1 MAIPEAVIYRR
12 EFVEAFNVG
21 ATLLADR
28 FTEENM
34 TMGRSAVFDV
44 ATLGGRM
51 SQRSIDGRIPRRNR
65 SDSQITCT
73 IDERVC
79 KEEVTDFEKFTSQAD
94 ERAKIN
100 RSIMISV
107 NEEIDYYVLAE
118 LANASTSYSSTAAP
132 ITLDTA
138 TKVIAT
144 LAQNKVRIDP
154 NDLTW
159 IISPMMEAKLQNI
172 VGYTSADYVDGKPL
186 QSGGNQFAGERGRY
200 KQWLGAS
207 WIVHPNLPNAGSS
220 SCTTYLVHRRALG
233 LAVPTNRMQYEAGR
247 IPGELA
253 ECAVAGL
260 MMGCKILQN
269 AGILKFLHNDA
280 A

>member
-1 MAIPEAVIYRR
+1 MANPEAVVYRR
-12 EFVEAFNVG
+12 EFVESFNVG
-21 ATLLADR
+21 ATLLMDR
-28 FTEENM
+28 FTEESM

-51 SQRSIDGRIPRRNR
+51 SVRSVDGRIPRRSR
-65 SDSQITCT
+65 SDTQVTCT

-107 NEEIDYYVLAE
+107 NEEIDYHILTE
-118 LANASTSYSSTAAP
+118 LANASTSYSSSAAP

-144 LAQNKVRIDP
+144 LSQNKVPIGAQ
-154 NDLTW
+154 DLTW
-159 IISPMMEAKLQNI
+159 IISPMMEAKLQTI
-172 VGYTSADYVDGKPL
+172 QGYTSSDYVATKPL
-186 QSGGNQFAGERGRY
+186 DSGGNQFSGQR
-200 KQWLGAS
+200 KIKSWLGAG
-207 WIVHPNLPNAGSS
+207 WIVHPNLPNTGTS
-220 SCTTYLVHRRALG
+220 SCTTYLVHRRAFG
-233 LAVPTNRMQYEAGR
+233 LAVPTSKIQYEAGR

-260 MMGCKILQN
+260 MMGAKILQN

>member
-1 MAIPEAVIYRR
+1 MANPEAIVYRR
-12 EFVEAFNVG
+12 EFVESFNVG
-21 ATLLADR
+21 ATLLMDR
-28 FTEENM
+28 FTEESM

-51 SQRSIDGRIPRRNR
+51 SVRSVDGRIPRRSR
-65 SDSQITCT
+65 SDSQVTCT

-107 NEEIDYYVLAE
+107 NEEIDYHVLTE
-118 LANASTSYSSTAAP
+118 LGNASTSYSASAAP

-144 LAQNKVRIDP
+144 LSQNKVPIGAS
-154 NDLTW
+154 DLTW

-172 VGYTSADYVDGKPL
+172 QGYTSADYVSTKPL
-186 QSGGNQFAGERGRY
+186 ESGGNQYDGTR
-200 KQWLGAS
+200 KIKSWLGAG
-207 WIVHPNLPNAGSS
+207 WIVHPNLPNTGTS
-220 SCTTYLVHRRALG
+220 SCTTYLVHRRAFG
-233 LAVPTNRMQYEAGR
+233 LAVPSQKIQYEFGR

-253 ECAVAGL
+253 DCAVAGL
-260 MMGCKILQN
+260 MMGAKILQN
-269 AGILKFLHNDA
+269 TGILKFLHNDA

>member
-1 MAIPEAVIYRR
+1 MA
-12 EFVEAFNVG
+12 
-21 ATLLADR
+21 
-28 FTEENM
+28 
-34 TMGRSAVFDV
+34 
-44 ATLGGRM
+44 
-51 SQRSIDGRIPRRNR
+51 
-65 SDSQITCT
+65 
-73 IDERVC
+73 
-79 KEEVTDFEKFTSQAD
+79 KEEVTDFEAFTSQAD

-107 NEEIDYYVLAE
+107 NEEIDYHVLTE
-118 LANASTSYSSTAAP
+118 LANASTSYSASAAP

-144 LAQNKVRIDP
+144 LAQNKVPIGAQ
-154 NDLTW
+154 DLTW

-172 VGYTSADYVDGKPL
+172 QGYTSADYVTTKPL
-186 QSGGNQFAGERGRY
+186 ESGGNQYNGTR
-200 KQWLGAS
+200 KIKSWLGAG
-207 WIVHPNLPNAGSS
+207 WIVHPNLPNTGSA

-233 LAVPTNRMQYEAGR
+233 LAVPTKKIQYEAGR

-260 MMGCKILQN
+260 MMGAKILQN

>member
-1 MAIPEAVIYRR
+1 MANPEAVIYKR
-12 EFVEAFNVG
+12 EFVESYNLG

-28 FTEENM
+28 FTEESM
-34 TMGRSAVFDV
+34 TVGRSVVFDV

-51 SQRSIDGRIPRRNR
+51 STRSIDGRIPRRNR
-65 SDSQITCT
+65 TDSQITCT
-73 IDERVC
+73 IDERVA

-107 NEEIDYYVLAE
+107 NEEIDYHVLTE
-118 LANASTSYSSTAAP
+118 LANASTSYSASATP

-144 LAQNKVRIDP
+144 LSQNKVPIGAQ
-154 NDLTW
+154 DLTW

-172 VGYTSADYVDGKPL
+172 TGYTSADYVSTKPL
-186 QSGGNQFAGERGRY
+186 DTGGNQYSGER
-200 KQWLGAS
+200 KVKSWLGAG
-207 WIVHPNLPNAGSS
+207 WIVHPNLPNTGTS

-233 LAVPTNRMQYEAGR
+233 LGVPTSKMQYEAGR

>member
-1 MAIPEAVIYRR
+1 MANPEAIMYRR
-12 EFVEAFNVG
+12 EFVESYSVG

-28 FTEENM
+28 FTEESM

-51 SQRSIDGRIPRRNR
+51 STRSIDGRIPRRNR

-73 IDERVC
+73 IDERVA

-107 NEEIDYYVLAE
+107 NEEIDYHVLTE
-118 LANASTSYSSTAAP
+118 LANASTSYSATAAP

-144 LAQNKVRIDP
+144 LSQSKVPIGAQ
-154 NDLTW
+154 DLTW
-159 IISPMMEAKLQNI
+159 IISPMLEAKLQTMA
-172 VGYTSADYVDGKPL
+172 GYTSADYVSTKPL
-186 QSGGNQFAGERGRY
+186 ESGGNQYDGNR
-200 KQWLGAS
+200 KIKSWLGAG
-207 WIVHPNLPNAGSS
+207 WIVHPNLPDTGTA

-233 LAVPTNRMQYEAGR
+233 LAVPTSKIQYEAGR

-260 MMGCKILQN
+260 MMGAKILQN
-269 AGILKFLHNDA
+269 AGILKFLHNDLA
-280 A
+280 

>member
-1 MAIPEAVIYRR
+1 MANPEAIVYRR
-12 EFVEAFNVG
+12 EFVEVYNLG
-21 ATLLADR
+21 ATFLADR
-28 FTEENM
+28 FTEESM

-51 SQRSIDGRIPRRNR
+51 STRSIDGRIPRRNR
-65 SDSQITCT
+65 SDTQVTCT
-73 IDERVC
+73 IDERVV

-94 ERAKIN
+94 ERKKIN

-107 NEEIDYYVLAE
+107 NEEIDYHVLTE
-118 LANASTSYSSTAAP
+118 LANASTSYSATAAP

-144 LAQNKVRIDP
+144 LAQNKVP
-154 NDLTW
+154 VGAENLTW

-172 VGYTSADYVDGKPL
+172 QGYVSAEYVSTKPL
-186 QSGGNQFAGERGRY
+186 ETGGNQYNGTR
-200 KQWLGAS
+200 KIKSWLGAG
-207 WIVHPNLPNAGSS
+207 WIVHPNLPNTGTS
-220 SCTTYLVHRRALG
+220 SCTTYLAHRSALG
-233 LAVPTNRMQYEAGR
+233 LAVPPNKIQYEAGR

-260 MMGCKILQN
+260 MMGAKILQN

>member
-12 EFVEAFNVG
+12 EFVESYNVG
-21 ATLLADR
+21 KTFLADR
-28 FTEENM
+28 FTDESM

-51 SQRSIDGRIPRRNR
+51 SVRSVDGRIPRRNR
-65 SDSQITCT
+65 SDSQVTCT

-107 NEEIDYYVLAE
+107 NEEIDYHILTE
-118 LANASTSYSSTAAP
+118 LANASTSYSGTAAP

-144 LAQNKVRIDP
+144 LSQNKVP
-154 NDLTW
+154 EDLTW
-159 IISPMMEAKLQNI
+159 VVSPMMEARLQNI
-172 VGYTSADYVDGKPL
+172 QGYTSADYVSTKPL
-186 QSGGNQFAGERGRY
+186 ETGGNQYAGQR
-200 KQWLGAS
+200 KIKSWLGAG
-207 WIVHPNLPNAGSS
+207 WIVHPNLPNTGTA
-220 SCTTYLVHRRALG
+220 SCTTYLVHRRAFG
-233 LAVPTNRMQYEAGR
+233 LAVPTNKIQYEFGR

-253 ECAVAGL
+253 DCAVAGL
-260 MMGCKILQN
+260 MMGAKILQN
-269 AGILKFLHNDA
+269 TGILKFLHNDA

>member
-1 MAIPEAVIYRR
+1 MANPEAVVYRR
-12 EFVEAFNVG
+12 EFVENFNVG
-21 ATLLADR
+21 ATLLMDR
-28 FTEENM
+28 FTEESM

-51 SQRSIDGRIPRRNR
+51 SVRSVDGRIPRRSR
-65 SDSQITCT
+65 SDTQVTCT

-107 NEEIDYYVLAE
+107 NEEIDYHILTE
-118 LANASTSYSSTAAP
+118 LANASTSYSGSAAP

-144 LAQNKVRIDP
+144 LSQNKVPIGAQ
-154 NDLTW
+154 DLTW
-159 IISPMMEAKLQNI
+159 IISPMMEAKLQTI
-172 VGYTSADYVDGKPL
+172 QGYTSSDYVATKPL
-186 QSGGNQFAGERGRY
+186 DSGGNQFSGQR
-200 KQWLGAS
+200 KIKSWLGCG
-207 WIVHPNLPNAGSS
+207 WIVHPNLPNTGTS
-220 SCTTYLVHRRALG
+220 SCTTYLVHRRAFG
-233 LAVPTNRMQYEAGR
+233 LAVPTSKIQYEAGR

-260 MMGCKILQN
+260 MMGAKILQN
-269 AGILKFLHNDA
+269 AGILKFIHNDA

>member
-1 MAIPEAVIYRR
+1 MANPEAVVYRR
-12 EFVEAFNVG
+12 EFVENFNVG
-21 ATLLADR
+21 VTLLADR
-28 FTEENM
+28 FTEESM

-51 SQRSIDGRIPRRNR
+51 SVRSVDGRIPRRNR
-65 SDSQITCT
+65 SDTQVTCT
-73 IDERVC
+73 IDERVA

-107 NEEIDYYVLAE
+107 NEEIDYHVLTE
-118 LANASTSYSSTAAP
+118 LSNASTSYSASAAP

-144 LAQNKVRIDP
+144 LAQNKVSVGA

-159 IISPMMEAKLQNI
+159 IISPMMEAKLQTI
-172 VGYTSADYVDGKPL
+172 QGYTSADYVSTKPL
-186 QSGGNQFAGERGRY
+186 EVGGNQFSGER
-200 KQWLGAS
+200 KIKSWLGCG
-207 WIVHPNLPNAGSS
+207 WIVHPNLPNTGTS
-220 SCTTYLVHRRALG
+220 SCTTYLVHRRAFG
-233 LAVPTNRMQYEAGR
+233 LAVPTNRIQYEAGR

-260 MMGCKILQN
+260 MMGAKILQN

>member
-1 MAIPEAVIYRR
+1 MANPEAVVYRR
-12 EFVEAFNVG
+12 EFVESYNVG
-21 ATLLADR
+21 VTLLADR
-28 FTEENM
+28 FTEESM

-51 SQRSIDGRIPRRNR
+51 SVRSVDGRIPRRNR
-65 SDSQITCT
+65 ADTQVTCT
-73 IDERVC
+73 IDERVA

-107 NEEIDYYVLAE
+107 NEEIDYHVLSE
-118 LANASTSYSSTAAP
+118 LSNASTSYSTSAAP

-138 TKVIAT
+138 TKVIGT
-144 LAQNKVRIDP
+144 MAQNKVPIGAQ
-154 NDLTW
+154 DLTW
-159 IISPMMEAKLQNI
+159 IISPMLEAKLQTI
-172 VGYTSADYVDGKPL
+172 QGYTSADYVSTKPL
-186 QSGGNQFAGERGRY
+186 ESGGNQYNGQR
-200 KQWLGAS
+200 KIKNWLGAG
-207 WIVHPNLPNAGSS
+207 WIVHPNLPGVGSS

-233 LAVPTNRMQYEAGR
+233 LAVPTNRMQYEFGR

-253 ECAVAGL
+253 DCAVAGL
-260 MMGCKILQN
+260 MMGAKILQN

>member
-1 MAIPEAVIYRR
+1 MA
-12 EFVEAFNVG
+12 
-21 ATLLADR
+21 
-28 FTEENM
+28 
-34 TMGRSAVFDV
+34 
-44 ATLGGRM
+44 
-51 SQRSIDGRIPRRNR
+51 
-65 SDSQITCT
+65 
-73 IDERVC
+73 

-107 NEEIDYYVLAE
+107 NEEIDYHILTE
-118 LANASTSYSSTAAP
+118 LANASTSYSSSAAP

-144 LAQNKVRIDP
+144 LSQNKVPIGAQ
-154 NDLTW
+154 DLTW
-159 IISPMMEAKLQNI
+159 IISPMMEAKLQTI
-172 VGYTSADYVDGKPL
+172 QGYTSSDYVATKPL
-186 QSGGNQFAGERGRY
+186 DSGGNQFSGQR
-200 KQWLGAS
+200 KIKSWLGAG
-207 WIVHPNLPNAGSS
+207 WIVHPNLPNTGTS
-220 SCTTYLVHRRALG
+220 SCTTYLVHRRAFG
-233 LAVPTNRMQYEAGR
+233 LAVPTSKIQYEAGR

-260 MMGCKILQN
+260 MMGAKILQN

>member
-1 MAIPEAVIYRR
+1 MANPEAVVYRR
-12 EFVEAFNVG
+12 EFVESFNVG
-21 ATLLADR
+21 ATLLMDR
-28 FTEENM
+28 FTEESM

-51 SQRSIDGRIPRRNR
+51 SVRSVDGRIPRRNR
-65 SDSQITCT
+65 SDTQVTCT
-73 IDERVC
+73 IDERVA

-107 NEEIDYYVLAE
+107 NEEIDYHILTE
-118 LANASTSYSSTAAP
+118 LANASTSYSSSAAP

-144 LAQNKVRIDP
+144 LSQNKVPIGAQ
-154 NDLTW
+154 DLTW
-159 IISPMMEAKLQNI
+159 IISPMMEAKLQTI
-172 VGYTSADYVDGKPL
+172 QGYTSSDYVATKPL
-186 QSGGNQFAGERGRY
+186 DSGGNQFSGQR
-200 KQWLGAS
+200 KIKSWLGAG
-207 WIVHPNLPNAGSS
+207 WIVHPNLPGTGTS
-220 SCTTYLVHRRALG
+220 SCTTYLVHRRAFG
-233 LAVPTNRMQYEAGR
+233 LAVPTNKIQYEAGR

-260 MMGCKILQN
+260 MMGAKILQN
-269 AGILKFLHNDA
+269 AGILKFIHNDA

>member
-1 MAIPEAVIYRR
+1 MANPEAILYRR
-12 EFVEAFNVG
+12 EFVESYNLGV
-21 ATLLADR
+21 TLLADR
-28 FTEENM
+28 FTEESM

-51 SQRSIDGRIPRRNR
+51 SVRSIDGRIPRRSR
-65 SDSQITCT
+65 SDSQVTCT
-73 IDERVC
+73 IDERVV

-107 NEEIDYYVLAE
+107 NEEIDYHILTE

-144 LAQNKVRIDP
+144 LSQNKVPIGAQ
-154 NDLTW
+154 DLTW

-172 VGYTSADYVDGKPL
+172 QGYTSADYVSTKPL
-186 QSGGNQFAGERGRY
+186 DTGGNQYDGSR
-200 KQWLGAS
+200 KIKSWLGAG
-207 WIVHPNLPNAGSS
+207 WIVHPNLPNTGTS
-220 SCTTYLVHRRALG
+220 SCTTYLVHRRAFG
-233 LAVPTNRMQYEAGR
+233 LAVPTSKIQYETGR

-253 ECAVAGL
+253 DCAVAGL
-260 MMGCKILQN
+260 MMGAKILQN
-269 AGILKFLHNDA
+269 TGILKFLHNDA

>member
-1 MAIPEAVIYRR
+1 MANPEAIMYRR
-12 EFVEAFNVG
+12 EFVEVYNLG
-21 ATLLADR
+21 ATFLADR
-28 FTEENM
+28 FTEESM

-51 SQRSIDGRIPRRNR
+51 STRSIDGRIPRRNR
-65 SDSQITCT
+65 SDSQVTCT
-73 IDERVC
+73 IDERVA

-94 ERAKIN
+94 ERKKIN

-107 NEEIDYYVLAE
+107 NEEIDYHILTE
-118 LANASTSYSSTAAP
+118 LANASTSYSASAAP

-144 LAQNKVRIDP
+144 LAQNKVP
-154 NDLTW
+154 VGAENLTW

-172 VGYTSADYVDGKPL
+172 QGYVSAEYVSTKPL
-186 QSGGNQFAGERGRY
+186 ETGGNQYNGTR
-200 KQWLGAS
+200 KIKSWLGAG
-207 WIVHPNLPNAGSS
+207 WIVHPNLPNTGTS
-220 SCTTYLVHRRALG
+220 SCTTYLVHRSALG
-233 LAVPTNRMQYEAGR
+233 LAVPSNKIQYEAGR

-260 MMGCKILQN
+260 MMGAKILQN

>member
-1 MAIPEAVIYRR
+1 MANPEAVVYRR
-12 EFVEAFNVG
+12 EFVENFNVG
-21 ATLLADR
+21 ATLLMDR
-28 FTEENM
+28 FTEESM

-51 SQRSIDGRIPRRNR
+51 SVRSVDGRIPRRSR
-65 SDSQITCT
+65 SDTQVTCT

-107 NEEIDYYVLAE
+107 NEEIDYHILTE
-118 LANASTSYSSTAAP
+118 LANASTSYSGSAAP

-144 LAQNKVRIDP
+144 LSQNKVPIGAQ
-154 NDLTW
+154 DLTW
-159 IISPMMEAKLQNI
+159 IISPMMEAKLQTI
-172 VGYTSADYVDGKPL
+172 QGYTSSDYVATKPL
-186 QSGGNQFAGERGRY
+186 DSGGNQFSGQR
-200 KQWLGAS
+200 KIKSWLGCG
-207 WIVHPNLPNAGSS
+207 WIVHPNLPSTGTS
-220 SCTTYLVHRRALG
+220 SCTTYLVHRRAFG
-233 LAVPTNRMQYEAGR
+233 LAVPTSKIQYEAGR

-260 MMGCKILQN
+260 MMGAKILQN
-269 AGILKFLHNDA
+269 AGILKFIHNDA

>member
-1 MAIPEAVIYRR
+1 MANPEAVVYRR
-12 EFVEAFNVG
+12 EFVESFNVG
-21 ATLLADR
+21 ATLLMDR
-28 FTEENM
+28 FTEESM

-51 SQRSIDGRIPRRNR
+51 SVRSVDGRIPRRSR
-65 SDSQITCT
+65 SDTQVTCT
-73 IDERVC
+73 IDERVA

-107 NEEIDYYVLAE
+107 NEEIDYHILTE
-118 LANASTSYSSTAAP
+118 LANASTSYSSSAAP

-144 LAQNKVRIDP
+144 LSQNKVPIGAQ
-154 NDLTW
+154 DLTW
-159 IISPMMEAKLQNI
+159 IISPMMEAKLPTIQ
-172 VGYTSADYVDGKPL
+172 GYTSSDYVATKPL
-186 QSGGNQFAGERGRY
+186 DSGGNQFSGQR
-200 KQWLGAS
+200 KIKSWLGAG
-207 WIVHPNLPNAGSS
+207 WIVHPNLPNTGTS
-220 SCTTYLVHRRALG
+220 SCTTYLVHRRAFG
-233 LAVPTNRMQYEAGR
+233 LAVPTSKIQYEAGR

-260 MMGCKILQN
+260 MMGAKILQN

>member
-1 MAIPEAVIYRR
+1 MAIPEAIMYRR
-12 EFVEAFNVG
+12 EFVENYNVG
-21 ATLLADR
+21 VTLLADR
-28 FTEENM
+28 FTEESM

-51 SQRSIDGRIPRRNR
+51 SVRSIDGRIPRRSR
-65 SDSQITCT
+65 GDAQVTCT
-73 IDERVC
+73 IDERVA
-79 KEEVTDFEKFTSQAD
+79 KEEVTDFEAFTSQAD

-107 NEEIDYYVLAE
+107 NEEIDYIVLAE
-118 LANASTSYSSTAAP
+118 LANATTSYSAAAAP

-144 LAQNKVRIDP
+144 LSQNKVPIGAS
-154 NDLTW
+154 DLTW
-159 IISPMMEAKLQNI
+159 IISPMFEAKLQNI
-172 VGYTSADYVDGKPL
+172 QGYTSADYVATKPL
-186 QSGGNQFAGERGRY
+186 DQGGNQYDGSR
-200 KQWLGAS
+200 KIKSWLGAGY
-207 WIVHPNLPNAGSS
+207 IVHPNLPNVGTA
-220 SCTTYLVHRRALG
+220 SCTTYLVHRRAFG
-233 LAVPTNRMQYEAGR
+233 LAVPSKKIQYEAGR

-260 MMGCKILQN
+260 MMGAKVLQN
-269 AGILKFLHNDA
+269 TGILKFLHNDA

>member
-1 MAIPEAVIYRR
+1 MANPEAVVYRR
-12 EFVEAFNVG
+12 EFIENFNVG
-21 ATLLADR
+21 ATLLMDR
-28 FTEENM
+28 FTEESM

-51 SQRSIDGRIPRRNR
+51 SVRSVDGRIPRRSR
-65 SDSQITCT
+65 SDTQVTCT
-73 IDERVC
+73 IDERVA

-107 NEEIDYYVLAE
+107 NEEIDYHILTE
-118 LANASTSYSSTAAP
+118 LANASTSYSGSAAP

-144 LAQNKVRIDP
+144 LSQNKVPIGAQ
-154 NDLTW
+154 DLTW
-159 IISPMMEAKLQNI
+159 IISPMMEAKLQTI
-172 VGYTSADYVDGKPL
+172 QGYTSSDYVATKPL
-186 QSGGNQFAGERGRY
+186 DSGGNQFSGQR
-200 KQWLGAS
+200 KIKSWLGCG
-207 WIVHPNLPNAGSS
+207 WIVHPNLPNTGTS
-220 SCTTYLVHRRALG
+220 SCTTYLVHRRAFG
-233 LAVPTNRMQYEAGR
+233 LAVPTSKIQYEAGR

-260 MMGCKILQN
+260 MMGAKILQN
-269 AGILKFLHNDA
+269 AGILKFIHNDA

>member
-1 MAIPEAVIYRR
+1 MANPEAVVYRR
-12 EFVEAFNVG
+12 EFIENFNVG
-21 ATLLADR
+21 ATLLMDR
-28 FTEENM
+28 FTEESM

-51 SQRSIDGRIPRRNR
+51 SVRSVDGRIPRRSR
-65 SDSQITCT
+65 SDTQVTCT
-73 IDERVC
+73 IDERVA

-107 NEEIDYYVLAE
+107 NEEIDYHILTE
-118 LANASTSYSSTAAP
+118 LANASTSYSASAAP

-144 LAQNKVRIDP
+144 LSQNKVPIGAQ
-154 NDLTW
+154 DLTW
-159 IISPMMEAKLQNI
+159 IISPMMEAKLQTI
-172 VGYTSADYVDGKPL
+172 QGYTSSDYVATKPL
-186 QSGGNQFAGERGRY
+186 DSGGNQFSGQR
-200 KQWLGAS
+200 KIKSWLGCG
-207 WIVHPNLPNAGSS
+207 WIVHPNLPNTGTS
-220 SCTTYLVHRRALG
+220 SCTTYLVHRRAFG
-233 LAVPTNRMQYEAGR
+233 LAVPTSKIQYEAGR

-260 MMGCKILQN
+260 MMGAKILQN
-269 AGILKFLHNDA
+269 AGILKFIHNDA

>member
-1 MAIPEAVIYRR
+1 MANPEAILYRR
-12 EFVEAFNVG
+12 EFVEAYNLG
-21 ATLLADR
+21 ATFLADR
-28 FTEENM
+28 FTDESM

-51 SQRSIDGRIPRRNR
+51 STRSIDGRIPRRSR
-65 SDSQITCT
+65 SDTQITCT
-73 IDERVC
+73 IDERVA
-79 KEEVTDFEKFTSQAD
+79 KEEVTDFEAFTSQAD
-94 ERAKIN
+94 ERKKIN

-107 NEEIDYYVLAE
+107 NEEIDYHVLTE
-118 LANASTSYSSTAAP
+118 LANASTSFSGAAAP

-144 LAQNKVRIDP
+144 LSQNKVPIGAQ
-154 NDLTW
+154 DLTW
-159 IISPMMEAKLQNI
+159 IISPMMEAKLQTI
-172 VGYTSADYVDGKPL
+172 QGYTSADYVTTKPL
-186 QSGGNQFAGERGRY
+186 ESGGNQYDGTR
-200 KQWLGAS
+200 KIKSWLGAG
-207 WIVHPNLPNAGSS
+207 WIVHPNLPNTGTS

-233 LAVPTNRMQYEAGR
+233 LAVPTNRIQYEFGR

-253 ECAVAGL
+253 DCAVAGL
-260 MMGCKILQN
+260 MMGAKILQN

>member
-1 MAIPEAVIYRR
+1 MANPEAVIYRR
-12 EFVEAFNVG
+12 EFVDSFNVG
-21 ATLLADR
+21 ATLLMDR
-28 FTEENM
+28 FTEESM

-51 SQRSIDGRIPRRNR
+51 SVRSVDGRIPRRSR
-65 SDSQITCT
+65 SDSQVTCS

-107 NEEIDYYVLAE
+107 NEEIDYHVLTE

-144 LAQNKVRIDP
+144 LAQNKVPIGSQ
-154 NDLTW
+154 DLTW

-172 VGYTSADYVDGKPL
+172 QGYTSADYVSTKPL
-186 QSGGNQFAGERGRY
+186 DTGGNQYDGSR
-200 KQWLGAS
+200 KIKSWLGAG
-207 WIVHPNLPNAGSS
+207 WIVHPNLPNTGTS
-220 SCTTYLVHRRALG
+220 SCTTYLVHRRAFG
-233 LAVPTNRMQYEAGR
+233 LAVPTSKIQYESGR

-253 ECAVAGL
+253 DAAVAGL
-260 MMGCKILQN
+260 MMGAKILQN

>member
-1 MAIPEAVIYRR
+1 MANPEAIVYRR
-12 EFVEAFNVG
+12 EFVENYNVG
-21 ATLLADR
+21 VTLLADR
-28 FTEENM
+28 FTQETM
-34 TMGRSAVFDV
+34 TQGRSAVFDV

-51 SQRSIDGRIPRRNR
+51 SVRSIDGRIPRRAR
-65 SDSQITCT
+65 SDTQVTCT
-73 IDERVC
+73 IDERVT

-107 NEEIDYYVLAE
+107 NEEIDYHVLTE
-118 LANASTSYSSTAAP
+118 LANASTSYSASAAP

-144 LAQNKVRIDP
+144 LAQNKVPIGA

-172 VGYTSADYVDGKPL
+172 QGYTSADYVSTKPL
-186 QSGGNQFAGERGRY
+186 ESGGNQYNGQR
-200 KQWLGAS
+200 KIKSWLGAG
-207 WIVHPNLPNAGSS
+207 WIVHPNLPNTGTS
-220 SCTTYLVHRRALG
+220 SCTTYLVHRNAFG

-253 ECAVAGL
+253 EYAVAGL
-260 MMGCKILQN
+260 MMGAKILQN

>member
-1 MAIPEAVIYRR
+1 MANPEAVIYRR
-12 EFVEAFNVG
+12 EFIESFNVG
-21 ATLLADR
+21 KTLLADR
-28 FTEENM
+28 FTEESM

-51 SQRSIDGRIPRRNR
+51 SVRSIDGRIPRRSR
-65 SDSQITCT
+65 SDAQVTCT
-73 IDERVC
+73 IDERVA
-79 KEEVTDFEKFTSQAD
+79 KEEVTDFEAFTSQAD
-94 ERAKIN
+94 ERKKIN
-100 RSIMISV
+100 QSIMISV
-107 NEEIDYYVLAE
+107 NEEIDYHVLTE
-118 LANASTSYSSTAAP
+118 LANASTSYSASAAP

-144 LAQNKVRIDP
+144 LSQNKVPIGA

-159 IISPMMEAKLQNI
+159 IISPMMEAKLQTI
-172 VGYTSADYVDGKPL
+172 TGYTSADYVSTKPL
-186 QSGGNQFAGERGRY
+186 DSGGNQFSGER
-200 KQWLGAS
+200 KIKAWLGAG
-207 WIVHPNLPNAGSS
+207 WIVHPNLPNTGTS

-233 LAVPTNRMQYEAGR
+233 LAVPSKRIQYEAGR
-247 IPGELA
+247 VPGELA

-260 MMGCKILQN
+260 MMGAKILQN